1 MAFETSTCKLFAAF
15 LISLI
20 AFSGCTKTD
29 SESSAGSSNTEEKRP
44 SVTGKNT
51 PADDAPAEKK
61 ENTQPTAS
69 VSESSVQNASISDPA
84 GNDFLLYFG
93 KVPEPVVAEDYE
105 IGELLYSESENIDER
120 AVYRTVSIFLNSVLS
135 GESFTEML
143 IPEKA
148 EFIKVNTLD
157 ADISDRYTGF
167 RIGYPDFTSTPVSAA
182 FRLFGENITRNGEI
196 YLEDRET
203 WKIYDFQIEPP
214 QTAVPEKSDSFE
226 PVEYGINK
234 KRF

>member
-1 MAFETSTCKLFAAF
+1 MAFETSTCKLFAAI

-29 SESSAGSSNTEEKRP
+29 SESSVRASNTEEKRP
-44 SVTGKNT
+44 AVTGKNT
-51 PADDAPAEKK
+51 PDDTPAEKK
-61 ENTQPTAS
+61 DNSEPSASVHESRVQTAS
-69 VSESSVQNASISDPA
+69 VSEPA

-93 KVPEPVVAEDYE
+93 KIPEPVVAEDYE
-105 IGELLYSESENIDER
+105 IGELLYSESENVDER
-120 AVYRTVSIFLNSVLS
+120 AVYRTVSLFLNSVIK

-143 IPEKA
+143 VPEKA
-148 EFIKVNTLD
+148 EFINVNTLD
-157 ADISDRYTGF
+157 AKLSGRYTGF

-182 FRLFGENITRNGEI
+182 VRLFDENSSRSGEI
-196 YLEDRET
+196 YLENRES
-203 WKIYDFQIEPP
+203 WKIYDFQMQPR
-214 QTAVPEKSDSFE
+214 QTAVHEKSDSFE